1 MNASKLLISHFDYI
15 IFVKDLTSFF
25 RAVFFDRAFCILSID
40 PVEQTRKEN
49 ISSFI
54 CQAEDFVGNAS

>member
-1 MNASKLLISHFDYI
+1 MNALKSLISHFNYI

-25 RAVFFDRAFCILSID
+25 RTVFFGRAFCILSID
-40 PVEQTRKEN
+40 PVEQTKKEN

-54 CQAEDFVGNAS
+54 CPAEDFVGNAS